1 MRSIK
6 IILAVLLCGLLA
18 AGCVRAGEGKTHY
31 ASSKPL
37 TRWWWFARLIKEED
51 VRYNLDWVKKNNFGG
66 VEIAW
71 VYPLNRKRFYGE
83 PLDTNYLPRQEWQS
97 PGWSAIVAYA
107 KHYADSIGLTC
118 DFTFGTGWPFGD
130 TKVKREDA
138 TQTWH
143 EKNDSLKWTY
153 AVVSWEYPQKGYII
167 NHMDQDAFGRYA
179 QRMASALAPAMK
191 GSVSGLF
198 CDSWEVETTRIWTTG
213 FGEAFKRSYGY
224 DINPYMDSIYSRANF
239 DERYDYMKLV
249 SEYVVNKFYKSFAA
263 ECRILGTFSRVQCAG
278 APVDLISAYA
288 SVDVPETEAMLYE
301 PPYSRIVA
309 SAACL
314 TSKKEVA
321 SETFT
326 CTYGFP
332 RYDAEKKKM
341 DFRLRGK
348 EQVADLKLVADAL
361 FANGVNQIIWHG
373 MPFNPVGID
382 TIRFY
387 ASVHVGRKGN
397 LAKDIP
403 AFNSYMTKVCGY
415 MKKGVTFSD
424 VAVYLP
430 VEDSWETGLM
440 KEPDT
445 QQPWAWGEYE
455 MRRTVPPAELR
466 GYNPIWISGDFLRN
480 ASVKDNKLV
489 CGDETFSVLYIDA
502 SFIDLDALK
511 TVVRFAGKGLQVCL
525 RQIPRQPGKNKSP
538 EYGKLLAELTG
549 MKNVSR
555 EFPGKTGI
563 RPLVKGDSLPDF
575 WCRKDGDEYYLFIA
589 NPRSMELHLPLK
601 YGQSLSSETVRR
613 DLTFNVSGRELK
625 LPVEFRPYQ
634 SVLLKIGS
642 KGVSEYL
649 DISYD
654 PPVPTTT
661 PF

>member
-1 MRSIK
+1 M
-6 IILAVLLCGLLA
+6 AVLLCGLLVA
-18 AGCVRAGEGKTHY
+18 ACNRGGENKAHY

-37 TRWWWFARLIKEED
+37 TRWWWFARVIKQED
-51 VRYNLDWVKKNNFGG
+51 VKYNLDWVKKNGFGG
-66 VEIAW
+66 VEIVW
-71 VYPLNRKRFYGE
+71 IYPLNRKRFYSE
-83 PLDTNYLPRQEWQS
+83 PLDTNYLPRQEWLS
-97 PGWSAIVAYA
+97 PEWTAVVTNA
-107 KHYADSIGLTC
+107 KHYADSLGLSC

-130 TKVKREDA
+130 TKVNREDA

-153 AVVSWEYPQKGYII
+153 AVVSWEYPKKGYII
-167 NHMDQDAFGRYA
+167 NHMDQRAFGRYA
-179 QRMASALAPAMK
+179 QRMGSALAPALK
-191 GSVSGLF
+191 GSASGLF

-224 DINPYMDSIYSRANF
+224 DIEPYMDSIYSRANF

-249 SEYVVNKFYKSFAA
+249 SEYVVDRFYRPFTN
-263 ECRILGTFSRVQCAG
+263 ECHLLGAFSRVQCAG

-314 TSKKEVA
+314 TSKKEVS

-332 RYDAEKKKM
+332 RYDAAKKKM

-361 FANGVNQIIWHG
+361 VANGVNQVIWHG

-382 TIRFY
+382 TIMFY

-403 AFNSYMTKVCGY
+403 ALNAYMEKICGY
-415 MKKGVTFSD
+415 MKRGVTFSE

-430 VEDSWETGLM
+430 VEDSWETGMM
-440 KEPDT
+440 KDPDP

-466 GYNPIWISGDFLRN
+466 GYNPIWISGNFLRN
-480 ASVKDNKLV
+480 ASVRDKKLV

-502 SFIDLDALK
+502 SYVDLNALK
-511 TVVRFAGKGLQVCL
+511 TIVKLAGKGLTICL
-525 RQIPRQPGKNKSP
+525 RQLPKQPGKNKSP
-538 EYGKLLAELTG
+538 EFGKLLAELSG

-555 EFPGKTGI
+555 DFPGMTGI
-563 RPLVKGDSLPDF
+563 RPLVKGDSLPEF
-575 WCRKDGDEYYLFIA
+575 WCRRDGEEYYFFIA
-589 NPRSMELHLPLK
+589 NPKSMNLHLPLK
-601 YGQSLSSETVRR
+601 YGQSLSSGAVRR
-613 DLTFNVSGRELK
+613 DLTFNVNGRELK
-625 LPVEFRPYQ
+625 TIVEFRPYQ
-634 SVLLKIGS
+634 SVMLQIG
-642 KGVSEYL
+642 KQGNPEYL

-654 PPVPTTT
+654 PPVPVTI
-661 PF
+661 PY